1 MLYAILILFLSMNLV
16 GLSLMGVD
24 KKRAI
29 KHGWRIK
36 EKTLWLVALCGGAIG
51 ATAGMHLFQ
60 HKTKHLSFKIGF
72 PILAVIEAFLYV
84 SFIKWSYHFS
94 FFDKL

>member
-1 MLYAILILFLSMNLV
+1 MTYLILILFLTMNII
-16 GLSLMGVD
+16 GFSLMNVD

-36 EKTLWLVALCGGAIG
+36 EKTLWLTAICGGAIG
-51 ATAGMHLFQ
+51 AAAGMYLFH
-60 HKTKHLSFKIGF
+60 HKTKHPAFKIGF
-72 PILAVIEAFLYV
+72 PILACAEAILYLF
-84 SFIKWSYHFS
+84 FINWSYHFS

>member
-1 MLYAILILFLSMNLV
+1 MLYVILILFLTMNLV

-36 EKTLWLVALCGGAIG
+36 EKTLWLACSSVAAPCKKG
-51 ATAGMHLFQ
+51 ATAGMHLFH
-60 HKTKHLSFKIGF
+60 HKTRHLS
-72 PILAVIEAFLYV
+72 L
-84 SFIKWSYHFS
+84 
-94 FFDKL
+94 